1 MAISDL
7 LKFGAAASA
16 VGVTAYGA
24 KDIISA
30 KANDP
35 NAVVNRDMFA
45 GQNLTFP
52 EDLVADDIGR
62 NFYIDIQF
70 QKYQRRSIFD
80 QPILQ
85 AQGGIQLPIP
95 NNLRDQ
101 TGANWHPADNANNP
115 AIGAGI
121 EQFLKNNPDSATKG
135 YDTGN
140 FTGDLSSVGKEAAA
154 GFAAGAT
161 KNLIDGLAAQ
171 GATAQ
176 GLQTFGLAQNPFMT
190 MLYQSPQFK
199 SHTFE
204 WTLAPRNES
213 ETETLK
219 NIILSFKSHMLPSF
233 APASGGI
240 LLTYPDMA
248 IVTLYPAGYLYDF
261 KMCVVKDLA
270 INFAPSGPSFFRTI
284 PAPTQVILSVTLQEI
299 EFFMKEDILDP
310 TGTQGGLRGQAD
322 SFSAGGGPGRSAG
335 PGGPVIQPPVQPTPF
350 SFPDDAQYGVTSP
363 NNQ

>member
-1 MAISDL
+1 MSISDIA
-7 LKFGAAASA
+7 KFGGYALALGA
-16 VGVTAYGA
+16 TAYGA

-101 TGANWHPADNANNP
+101 TGANWHQFNNENSPAL
-115 AIGAGI
+115 GAGI
-121 EQFLKNNPDSATKG
+121 EQFLKNNPNSATKG

-140 FTGDLSSVGKEAAA
+140 FTGDLKAVSAAVAA
-154 GFAAGAT
+154 GAATNAT
-161 KNLIDGLAAQ
+161 KNLLDGLAQ

-199 SHTFE
+199 SHIFE

-248 IVTLYPAGYLYDF
+248 IVTLYPTGYLYDF
-261 KMCVVKDLA
+261 KMCVVKDLT

-335 PGGPVIQPPVQPTPF
+335 PGGPVIQPPPAQVTP
-350 SFPDDAQYGVTSP
+350 FPDDSSAFDNLLSP
-363 NNQ
+363 